1 MKDIIV
7 YTTKTWPH
15 CTTAKE
21 FLREKAYSFVE
32 KDVNEDNDA
41 RNDFMK
47 RGLRGVPAFLI
58 GDEVVEGLDTEKI
71 VKLMESKV
79 VECPKCEAKL
89 RVPRGKGKINIT
101 CPKCEFKHQIET

>member
-1 MKDIIV
+1 MKEIIM

-21 FLREKAYSFVE
+21 YLRKKGYPFVE
-32 KDVNEDNDA
+32 KDVNKDRAAGEDFN
-41 RNDFMK
+41 R
-47 RGLRGVPAFLI
+47 RGLQGVPAFLI
-58 GDEVVEGLDTEKI
+58 GDDVVVGLDTKKI
-71 VKLMESKV
+71 ERLMDDRV
-79 VECPKCEAKL
+79 VDCPDCKAKL